1 MSLRESCIQAIELA
15 LKNIRDPKPVYV
27 TREPFE
33 AEKLAITQFPAILV
47 QVGDE
52 TRTSVSMG
60 VPGVGRRT
68 GEMLVDIR
76 GFVRGTELD
85 RRRNEL
91 IEAIENALEEDRYL
105 GLRSQGVL
113 DSQVIIIEIIDRIP
127 PLAEFR
133 IEVRVNYNYLRGA
146 Q

>member
-1 MSLRESCIQAIELA
+1 MSLRESAVQAVELA
-15 LKNIRDPKPVYV
+15 LKEIRDPKSVLV

-33 AEKLAITQFPAILV
+33 AEKLAITQFPALLLTAR
-47 QVGDE
+47 DE

-68 GEMLVDIR
+68 GEMTIEVR

-91 IEAIENALEEDRYL
+91 IEAVENAVEADRYL
-105 GLRSQGVL
+105 GLRSSGIL
-113 DSQVIIIEIIDRIP
+113 DSQIVLIEIIDRIA

-133 IEVRVNYNYLRGA
+133 IELRVNYNYLRGA

>member
-1 MSLRESCIQAIELA
+1 MSLRESCVQAVELA
-15 LKNIRDPKPVYV
+15 LKNIRDPRPVYV

-52 TRTSVSMG
+52 VRTSVSMG
-60 VPGVGRRT
+60 IPGVGRRT
-68 GEMLVDIR
+68 GEMLIDVR

-91 IEAIENALEEDRYL
+91 IEAIEDALEEDRYL
-105 GLRSQGVL
+105 GLRATGVL
-113 DSQVIIIEIIDRIP
+113 DSQVILIEIIDRIP

-133 IEVRVNYNYLRGA
+133 IEVRVNYNYVRGT